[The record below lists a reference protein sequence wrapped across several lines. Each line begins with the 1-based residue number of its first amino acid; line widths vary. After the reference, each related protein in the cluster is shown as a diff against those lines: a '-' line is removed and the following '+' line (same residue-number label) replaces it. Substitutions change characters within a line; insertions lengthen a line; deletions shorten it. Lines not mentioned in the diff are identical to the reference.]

1 MPAQSPQELLL
12 TELQA
17 IRSAEEQLSQLLPKH
32 AERVQAEQLR
42 PLLDER
48 LQRGERLLQQL
59 EQGLQQLDGGGSKGQ
74 QKNEA
79 VEGLLR
85 LADRELKE
93 ASSPQFHDAI
103 LVGNIQKIEHYC
115 IAAWGAAKSFAR
127 LLGQEELATALQA
140 ASDQGK
146 RFDDQLSELAE
157 RELNPLLLQGAQ
169 AGEQDGAG
177 EDGNQRR
184 QGGSGREQRSFSGSS
199 EGGEDDLKDRE
210 YRDEDG
216 EIRHHTRSYMEQHGG
231 GR

>member
-1 MPAQSPQELLL
+1 MPAQSPEELLL

-17 IRSAEEQLSQLLPKH
+17 IRSAEEQVSQLLPKH

-59 EQGLQQLDGGGSKGQ
+59 QQGLQQLNGGGSGGQ

-115 IAAWGAAKSFAR
+115 IAAWGTAKSFAR
-127 LLGQEELATALQA
+127 LLGQEELAKALQA
-140 ASDQGK
+140 ASD
-146 RFDDQLSELAE
+146 
-157 RELNPLLLQGAQ
+157 
-169 AGEQDGAG
+169 
-177 EDGNQRR
+177 
-184 QGGSGREQRSFSGSS
+184 
-199 EGGEDDLKDRE
+199 EG
-210 YRDEDG
+210 
-216 EIRHHTRSYMEQHGG
+216 
-231 GR
+231 